1 MQALLDNSM
10 IVYLETATAEIYER
24 KCLADVSERV
34 SRVNVLGRGHDG
46 ASMTILFRSNCVES
60 AYSL

>member
-1 MQALLDNSM
+1 M
-10 IVYLETATAEIYER
+10 IVYLETAAAEIYER
-24 KCLADVSERV
+24 KCLADVFFERV

-46 ASMTILFRSNCVES
+46 ASTTILFRRNCVAS